1 MEERDKFVDL
11 ALKRRL
17 RIWVD
22 LIAHELAA
30 GEERLKIVGRALRM
44 DEDERNWIIEEKR
57 ATSEEDICTLSLHSL
72 NLIFY
77 LCKLRV

>member
-1 MEERDKFVDL
+1 MGSGNLYSAALHTNPLRGMEERDKFVDL

-44 DEDERNWIIEEKR
+44 DEDERN
-57 ATSEEDICTLSLHSL
+57 
-72 NLIFY
+72 
-77 LCKLRV
+77 